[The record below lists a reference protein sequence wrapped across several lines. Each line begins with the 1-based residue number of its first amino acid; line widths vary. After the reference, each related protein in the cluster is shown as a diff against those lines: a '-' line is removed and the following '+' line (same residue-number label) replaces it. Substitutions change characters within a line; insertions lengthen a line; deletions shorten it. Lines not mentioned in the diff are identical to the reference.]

1 MMFLTPLTPFPFPAF
16 LSPQIPAS
24 TINALSYEQ
33 LIRQFLYKLNE
44 VVERCNSVQEFSE
57 EVRKELAEFNEVVDE
72 KVLQEITRL
81 YENGDLEEILAR
93 VSASYFAQYEELL
106 REYQNSVNSS
116 LNTIDTRLGRVSNS
130 MLSNLFYYPNQKELR
145 LIITTAIH

>member
-1 MMFLTPLTPFPFPAF
+1 MFLTPLTPFPFPAF

-106 REYQNSVNSS
+106 REYQNSVNSN
-116 LNTIDTRLGRVSNS
+116 LNTIDIRLGRVSNT
-130 MLSNLFYYPNQKELR
+130 MLSNLFYFPNQKELR
-145 LIITTAIH
+145 LIITTSIH